1 MKIKKDAV
9 ASNTLVCK
17 TGIKSRL
24 AKDFKKNASLY
35 LLAIPIIIYYV
46 VFVIAPLC
54 GTVIAFQDYS
64 LTKGIFG
71 SKFVGFKHFLDFF
84 DSMYFFR
91 VLKNTLVISI
101 TQILVEFPAPII
113 LALLI
118 NEVKSKRYSR
128 TVQTIT
134 YLPHFISLVVLCGI
148 VKDFTA
154 SDGIIGSVVASITGE
169 DVNMLTQCG
178 WFVPIYVFS
187 GIWQGV
193 GWGSIVYLAAL
204 TSLDASL
211 YEAANLDGAGRW
223 KQFVHVTIPGIL
235 PTVITMLI
243 MRIGRMTSVGSE
255 KILLLYNQNI
265 YETADVISTFV
276 YRKGMLEQNYGFST
290 AVGLFNS
297 VINCVFLI
305 VANYTSKKING
316 LALW

>member
-1 MKIKKDAV
+1 MKMKQDALT
-9 ASNTLVCK
+9 SNTLVCR
-17 TGIKSRL
+17 TGLKSRL
-24 AKDFKKNASLY
+24 AKDFKKNSSLY

-54 GTVIAFQDYS
+54 GTVIAFQNYS
-64 LTKGIFG
+64 LTKGVFG

-91 VLKNTLVISI
+91 VVKNTLVISI
-101 TQILVEFPAPII
+101 TQILVEFPAPVI

-118 NEVKSKRYSR
+118 NEVKSKHYSR

-148 VKDFTA
+148 VRDFTA
-154 SDGIIGSVVASITGE
+154 SDGIIGSVVAAITGE
-169 DVNMLTQCG
+169 DVNMLTQRG
-178 WFVPIYVFS
+178 WFVPIYVLS

-211 YEAANLDGAGRW
+211 YEAASLDGAGRW

-297 VINCVFLI
+297 VINCAFLI
-305 VANYTSKKING
+305 AANYASKKING
-316 LALW
+316 TALW